1 MKVDSK
7 DIVFL
12 SGVRTPFGS
21 FGGSLKNHSAND
33 LGTVAGKGAI
43 AAAGI
48 EPSDVDHVIF
58 GNALQTSA
66 DALYLARHV
75 GLRAGVPQA
84 VPGLTINRLCGSGFQ
99 SIVTGAEQ
107 ILLGQGNVM
116 LCGGA
121 ESMSQAPFT
130 ARNIRWGV
138 RFGKNDTLS
147 DLLWDSLYDPQ
158 AKLAMGQTAEKV
170 GAQYGVTR
178 EEADDYGYRSQMAY
192 KAAFEAG
199 KFDDEIVSVDVKKRR
214 EVVPFR
220 DDECPRMDVQREKM
234 GKLPSVFQKDGLV
247 TAGNASAI
255 TDGAAAVVIAE
266 GSWAAERGL
275 KPLGKLIG
283 WGISGCDP
291 TIMGIGPA
299 PAARIAL
306 ADTGMSLS
314 DMDLIEVN
322 EAFASQY
329 LAVEKELGLDRDK
342 TNVNGGAISVGHPLA
357 ASGTRI
363 TLHLIHELRRRGQR
377 YGLGSACIGGGQ
389 GIAVI
394 VEANL
399 E

>member
-1 MKVDSK
+1 MKVENK

-21 FGGSLKNHSAND
+21 FGGSLKSHSATD
-33 LGTVAGKGAI
+33 LGVVAAKGAI
-43 AAAGI
+43 DRAGI
-48 EPSDVDHVIF
+48 EANDVDHVIF

-75 GLRAGVPQA
+75 GLRSGVPQE
-84 VPGLTINRLCGSGFQ
+84 VPGLTLNRLCGSGFQ
-99 SIVTGAEQ
+99 SIVSGAEQ

-138 RFGKNDTLS
+138 RFGKDDKLSDTL
-147 DLLWDSLYDPQ
+147 WDALYDPFGGC
-158 AKLAMGQTAEKV
+158 AMGQTAENV
-170 GAQYGVTR
+170 GNKYEITR
-178 EEADDYGYRSQMAY
+178 EQCDEYGFRSQMAY
-192 KAAFEAG
+192 KAALEAG
-199 KFDDEIVSVDVKKRR
+199 KYADEVVPVTIKKRR
-214 EVVPFR
+214 QEVSFS
-220 DDECPRMDVQREKM
+220 DDECPRLEASLEKM
-234 GKLPSVFQKDGLV
+234 QKLPSVFAKGGLV
-247 TAGNASAI
+247 SPGNASAI
-255 TDGAAAVVIAE
+255 TDGAAAVVIAD
-266 GSWAAERGL
+266 GAWAQERGH
-275 KPLGKLIG
+275 KSLGKLVA

-291 TIMGIGPA
+291 TIMGIGPV
-299 PAARIAL
+299 PSSRKAL
-306 ADTGMSLS
+306 AAAGMTI
-314 DMDLIEVN
+314 DQMDLIEVN
-322 EAFASQY
+322 EAFAAQY
-329 LAVEKELGLDRDK
+329 LAVEKELGLNRDI

-363 TLHLIHELRRRGQR
+363 TLHLLHELRRRGQR
-377 YGLGSACIGGGQ
+377 FGLGTACIGGGQ